1 MDNNQIIK
9 EKNDNNIEFQL
20 EEKKIENI
28 NNQEEII

>member
-1 MDNNQIIK
+1 MDNNEIIK

>member
-1 MDNNQIIK
+1 MDNNDIIK

>member
-1 MDNNQIIK
+1 MDNNEIIK
-9 EKNDNNIEFQL
+9 EKNDNNIEFQM